1 MIIIIDIL
9 GPARGDDEPE
19 ILSRIID
26 HARSGRDVRKKARR
40 ILAGV
45 DSIGARGVR
54 VLDRDGTQIF
64 SHHLAATPTVRARL
78 DDHHP
83 VKA

>member
-64 SHHLAATPTVRARL
+64 STILRRRRRCGRGSTIIIR
-78 DDHHP
+78 
-83 VKA
+83 